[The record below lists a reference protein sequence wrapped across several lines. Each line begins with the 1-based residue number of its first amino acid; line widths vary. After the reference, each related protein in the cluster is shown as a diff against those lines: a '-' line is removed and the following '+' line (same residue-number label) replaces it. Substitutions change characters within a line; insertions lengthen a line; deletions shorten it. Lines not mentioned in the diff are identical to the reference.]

1 MERRYPST
9 ESSLTSTDR
18 LFIRR
23 RSGKLTSNLHDCNPA
38 YGSRSNLIKNTS
50 QNWPFLTDDEDAIQ
64 RMPTVILVDPL
75 HSSKRNSSGSRLP
88 LQHASPVEPV
98 SACLSDNGLVHCSSD
113 TALQASVDHINP
125 DCLNPVDL
133 TSHPEALS
141 LSAYGS
147 SHSLVPS
154 STPDVTPAR
163 DRPFLAFLRR
173 RFNFLSF
180 GRPHRLPSSAFMM
193 VSHEPRPQSVR
204 SVSNYSTSS
213 MASAVSGVSSH
224 SSYSVDSGHSSLI
237 SCISTTSKFT
247 HKWPRPRSFR
257 ILSTKDPGH
266 TGTNR
271 LSYTKGMLEE
281 EGQGF
286 QADVRERWTRHKW
299 CLFVSVIIVL
309 AYGIACLACAIM
321 LWLRSEHIPQ
331 PFPHF
336 LSDCFSFLPIV
347 WPQADVTSTADNDVL
362 ILATLTGSLLIFA
375 AFIGTTGVFLES
387 RPLLATYA
395 ISLWPGLISMVAVG
409 YVTYKR
415 TTFALDHKLDLAW
428 SQWYTSEGRLLI
440 QDALHCCGFYD
451 PLHDAVP
458 SKRCYS
464 RTPLPGCKGKLYRF
478 EKEQLD
484 IIWTATFFLVA
495 LHILNIMMA
504 LLCANHITKTFGDG
518 LMPKKYRLSTIDLR
532 ADAEKIA
539 SCRAEK
545 HGVRSLPGSESS
557 SMSRKNKEDAD

>member
-9 ESSLTSTDR
+9 ESSLASTDR

-23 RSGKLTSNLHDCNPA
+23 RSGKLTSNLRHCNPA
-38 YGSRSNLIKNTS
+38 YGSRGDLIRNTS
-50 QNWPFLTDDEDAIQ
+50 QNWPFLAHDEDTIQ
-64 RMPTVILVDPL
+64 CMPTVILVNPI
-75 HSSKRNSSGSRLP
+75 HSSKHQSSASHLP
-88 LQHASPVEPV
+88 LQPASLVEPA
-98 SACLSDNGLVHCSSD
+98 SAGLSDNALVHRSSD
-113 TALQASVDHINP
+113 AALHPPFDHINP
-125 DCLNPVDL
+125 DRLSPVDL
-133 TSHPEALS
+133 TSHPEASS
-141 LSAYGS
+141 LSTYGS
-147 SHSLVPS
+147 SQSLVPS
-154 STPDVTPAR
+154 STPDVMPPR

-180 GRPHRLPSSAFMM
+180 GRPYRLPSSAFMM

-213 MASAVSGVSSH
+213 MPSAISGVSSY

-257 ILSTKDPGH
+257 TLSTKDAGN

-271 LSYTKGMLEE
+271 LSYTKRVLEE
-281 EGQGF
+281 EGQGL
-286 QADVRERWTRHKW
+286 QADVCEGQWTRYKW

-309 AYGIACLACAIM
+309 ACGIACLACAIM
-321 LWLRSEHIPQ
+321 LWLRI
-331 PFPHF
+331 
-336 LSDCFSFLPIV
+336 
-347 WPQADVTSTADNDVL
+347 WPQADVMSTADNDVL

-395 ISLWPGLISMVAVG
+395 IFLWPGLISMVAVG

-415 TTFALDHKLDLAW
+415 STFALDHKLDLAW

-458 SKRCYS
+458 SKWCYP

-478 EKEQLD
+478 EKEQLS

-495 LHILNIMMA
+495 LHILNIMVA

-518 LMPKKYRLSTIDLR
+518 LMPKKYRLSAMDLR

-539 SCRAEK
+539 SCRAGK
-545 HGVRSLPGSESS
+545 YGVRSLPGSGSS